1 MVIDK
6 GHQKYMDKNKKV
18 SIPEITINGQVLNPI
33 NYNSNTNVVTFS
45 KGIQYDLR
53 TGRILNNSSSSQ
65 SSSSSNSRRSQTTTQ
80 TTTQSKPKPTTR
92 PKPTSS
98 SKTSNI
104 DIESALDNGSDEG
117 GSAD

>member
-1 MVIDK
+1 
-6 GHQKYMDKNKKV
+6 MDKNNKV
-18 SIPEITINGQVLNPI
+18 SIPKITVNGQVLNPI

-53 TGRILNNSSSSQ
+53 TGRFLDNNSSSQ
-65 SSSSSNSRRSQTTTQ
+65 SYSSSNSRRSQTTTQ
-80 TTTQSKPKPTTR
+80 TTTQSKPKPASKPKPTTR
-92 PKPTSS
+92 PKPTTS

>member
-1 MVIDK
+1 
-6 GHQKYMDKNKKV
+6 MDKNKKV
-18 SIPEITINGQVLNPI
+18 SIPKIAVNGQVLSPR

-45 KGIQYDLR
+45 NGIQYDLR
-53 TGRILNNSSSSQ
+53 TERFLNNSSSSQ

-80 TTTQSKPKPTTR
+80 SRPKPTTR

-98 SKTSNI
+98 SKTPNI
-104 DIESALDNGSDEG
+104 DIESALGNGSDEG

>member
-6 GHQKYMDKNKKV
+6 GHQKYMDKNRKV
-18 SIPEITINGQVLNPI
+18 SIPEITVNGQVLNPQ

-45 KGIQYDLR
+45 NGIQYNLR
-53 TGRILNNSSSSQ
+53 TNQI
-65 SSSSSNSRRSQTTTQ
+65 SSSSNSRRSQTTTQ
-80 TTTQSKPKPTTR
+80 SRPKQTTK

-104 DIESALDNGSDEG
+104 DIESALGNGSDEG

>member
-18 SIPEITINGQVLNPI
+18 SIPEITVNGQVLNPQ

-45 KGIQYDLR
+45 NGMQYDLK
-53 TGRILNNSSSSQ
+53 TNQI
-65 SSSSSNSRRSQTTTQ
+65 SSSSNSRRSQTTTQ
-80 TTTQSKPKPTTR
+80 TTTQSKPKPASKPKPTTR
-92 PKPTSS
+92 PKPASS